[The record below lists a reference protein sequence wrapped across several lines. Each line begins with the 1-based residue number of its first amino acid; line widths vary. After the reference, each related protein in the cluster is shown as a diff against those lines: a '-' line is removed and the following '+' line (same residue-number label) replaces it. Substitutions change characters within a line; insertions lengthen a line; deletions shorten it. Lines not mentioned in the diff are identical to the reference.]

1 MIEAVQYI
9 LFCLG
14 YLQGFGTCH
23 ILTCELTPSEH
34 FGTSHVPMRW
44 QTVLWTWCLDATWLP
59 SCATCPKVLQVGLRS
74 SSSRVEASQS
84 STALVLIRWDSPVSG
99 LGMNNAFA
107 TCAKPSCI
115 YSSLFSSPSRCMS
128 VHICRDWYNRNSWTH
143 HSVKHGPLAS
153 CSHRSNGS
161 LGPILGSTLGI
172 SRTLQGIPS
181 FK

>member
-14 YLQGFGTCH
+14 YLQGLGH
-23 ILTCELTPSEH
+23 V
-34 FGTSHVPMRW
+34 TSWHVKVWTIRNIPCSYEMANRAM
-44 QTVLWTWCLDATWLP
+44 TWCLDATWLP
-59 SCATCPKVLQVGLRS
+59 SCATCPNALQVGLRS

-115 YSSLFSSPSRCMS
+115 YSSLFTSPSPCMS
-128 VHICRDWYNRNSWTH
+128 EHICRDWYNRNSWTH

-153 CSHRSNGS
+153 FSHWSNGS
-161 LGPILGSTLGI
+161 LGPILGSTLGTT
-172 SRTLQGIPS
+172 RTLQGIPS

>member
-14 YLQGFGTCH
+14 YLQGLGH
-23 ILTCELTPSEH
+23 V
-34 FGTSHVPMRW
+34 TSWHVKVWTIRNIPCSYDMTYR
-44 QTVLWTWCLDATWLP
+44 TMTWCLDATWLP

-99 LGMNNAFA
+99 LGINNAFA

-115 YSSLFSSPSRCMS
+115 SLFSSPSPCMS
-128 VHICRDWYNRNSWTH
+128 VHICRDWYNRN
-143 HSVKHGPLAS
+143 
-153 CSHRSNGS
+153 SHRSNGS

-181 FK
+181 SK

>member
-1 MIEAVQYI
+1 MSHPDMWSHT
-9 LFCLG
+9 
-14 YLQGFGTCH
+14 FGTIRNIPCSY
-23 ILTCELTPSEH
+23 E
-34 FGTSHVPMRW
+34 MANRAM
-44 QTVLWTWCLDATWLP
+44 TWCLDATWLP
-59 SCATCPKVLQVGLRS
+59 SCATCPNALQVGLR

-115 YSSLFSSPSRCMS
+115 CSSLFSSPSPCMS
-128 VHICRDWYNRNSWTH
+128 VHICRDWYNRNSWTY
-143 HSVKHGPLAS
+143 HSVKHRPLAS

-172 SRTLQGIPS
+172 SWTLQGIPS